1 MYDEWQAEYEAMMDA
16 KAKAEYEEYCYY
28 EAKKDY
34 LVQLLNEYEISL
46 DSQPYWTRNMVA
58 ISEEMVISKKLWF
71 IKRLVNNN
79 KIDNSKLS
87 RESDMWF
94 WDKYE
99 REESLLMLLAIS
111 DNPIDLL
118 CEIIKN

>member
-1 MYDEWQAEYEAMMDA
+1 MEKLIELLN
-16 KAKAEYEEYCYY
+16 KF
-28 EAKKDY
+28 EAK
-34 LVQLLNEYEISL
+34 L
-46 DSQPYWTRNMVA
+46 
-58 ISEEMVISKKLWF
+58 EEMPLSRRKWREENWILYRRFMSVEDAERMVISKSFWF
-71 IKRLVNNN
+71 IKRLIDSD

-111 DNPIDLL
+111 ENPIEDLISYL
-118 CEIIKN
+118 K

>member
-1 MYDEWQAEYEAMMDA
+1 
-16 KAKAEYEEYCYY
+16 
-28 EAKKDY
+28 
-34 LVQLLNEYEISL
+34 
-46 DSQPYWTRNMVA
+46 MVA

>member
-46 DSQPYWTRNMVA
+46 DSQPYWTRNRVS

-111 DNPIDLL
+111 DNPIEDLISML
-118 CEIIKN
+118 K